1 MTTSSTVPPTAR
13 PEGPPTGADGMS
25 NIKIQYFNFTLS
37 LDDWPSQS
45 FRDHVINRL

>member
-25 NIKIQYFNFTLS
+25 SIKIKYTIIILQC
-37 LDDWPSQS
+37 
-45 FRDHVINRL
+45 HCH